1 MSKAARQKS
10 AQNPK
15 KRTIADF
22 LAAADDM
29 DEAFWEALWEE
40 ALDHVE
46 EVEDDSP
53 PIGRNEPNES
63 LIKDKTK

>member
-1 MSKAARQKS
+1 
-10 AQNPK
+10 
-15 KRTIADF
+15 
-22 LAAADDM
+22 M